1 MGHSRRMDASESLR
15 PENMIG
21 DSPAMSAVYLRVRQ
35 VSKSDTTALIIGESG
50 TGKELIADAIHY
62 QSKRSRQKLIKVNCA
77 TLNENL
83 LGSELFGHEKGAL
96 SGALYTRIGRIEEAE
111 GGSLFLDEIGGLSLG
126 LQAKLLRF
134 MQEREFERIGSNQTI
149 AANVRIIAATNR
161 DLEEA
166 VKRNLFRLDLYY
178 RINVFSVYLPPLRE
192 RREDIPPLANFF
204 ADRYATKLNKPV
216 HRISTQAISMMMAY
230 DWPGNVRELENCME
244 LAVLVSE
251 GRMILGKDLPPTL
264 QAPVYSEIKAKG
276 KLPRRVALIERDMI
290 VEALKH
296 SHGNMTAAAK
306 ELGITLRIV
315 RYKILHL
322 NIDLSQFLDLP
333 YKIPQFKI
341 ETPRQT
347 LRSASE

>member
-1 MGHSRRMDASESLR
+1 MDDSKSLR

-21 DSPAMSAVYLRVRQ
+21 DSLAMRAVYLRIQQ

-83 LGSELFGHEKGAL
+83 LGSELFGHEKGAFT
-96 SGALYTRIGRIEEAE
+96 GALYTRIGRIEEAE
-111 GGSLFLDEIGGLSLG
+111 GGSLFLDEIGGLSLS

-149 AANVRIIAATNR
+149 GANVRIIAATNR

-166 VKRNLFRLDLYY
+166 VKQNLFRLDLYY

-192 RREDIPPLANFF
+192 RREDILPLANFF

-216 HRISTQAISMMMAY
+216 NRISTQAISMMMAY
-230 DWPGNVRELENCME
+230 NWPGNIRELENCLE
-244 LAVLVSE
+244 RAILVSE
-251 GRMILGKDLPPTL
+251 GGVIHGNDLPPTL
-264 QAPVYSEIKAKG
+264 QVPVYGEIKASG
-276 KLPRRVALIERDMI
+276 KLTQRVASIERDMI
-290 VEALKH
+290 VDALKH
-296 SHGNMTAAAK
+296 TRGNMTLAAK
-306 ELGITLRIV
+306 ELGVTLRMAS
-315 RYKILHL
+315 YKIKKLD
-322 NIDLSQFLDLP
+322 IDCSRFFT
-333 YKIPQFKI
+333 YPQGEK
-341 ETPRQT
+341 
-347 LRSASE
+347 SAL

>member
-1 MGHSRRMDASESLR
+1 MDASKSFR

-21 DSPAMSAVYLRVRQ
+21 DSPAMSAVYLRIRQ
-35 VSKSDTTALIIGESG
+35 VSKSDTTALILGESG

-83 LGSELFGHEKGAL
+83 LGSELFGHEKGAFT
-96 SGALYTRIGRIEEAE
+96 GALYTRISRIEEAE

-149 AANVRIIAATNR
+149 GANVRIIAATNR

-192 RREDIPPLANFF
+192 HKEDILPLANFF
-204 ADRYATKLNKPV
+204 GDRYATKLNKPV
-216 HRISTQAISMMMAY
+216 HSISTQAISMMMAY
-230 DWPGNVRELENCME
+230 NWPGNVRELENCME

-251 GRMILGKDLPPTL
+251 DGMILGKDLPPTL
-264 QAPVYSEIKAKG
+264 QVPIYGEIKAKG
-276 KLPRRVALIERDMI
+276 KLPGRVALIERDMI

-296 SHGNMTAAAK
+296 SNGNMTAAAK
-306 ELGITLRIV
+306 ELGITLRMV
-315 RYKILHL
+315 RYKILRL

-333 YKIPQFKI
+333 YKFPNSKTEI
-341 ETPRQT
+341 PRQT
-347 LRSASE
+347 LRSISE